1 MGLARSVPTGAKDTP
16 MTLKVKVRRAAD
28 GGYLWQVRGRGF
40 KVGAVSAH
48 DTEAAALN
56 AGNAAARA
64 ISQAVR

>member
-1 MGLARSVPTGAKDTP
+1 

-40 KVGAVSAH
+40 KVEAVSGH

-56 AGNAAARA
+56 AGSVAART
-64 ISQAVR
+64 ILKHTLSPSPTLH